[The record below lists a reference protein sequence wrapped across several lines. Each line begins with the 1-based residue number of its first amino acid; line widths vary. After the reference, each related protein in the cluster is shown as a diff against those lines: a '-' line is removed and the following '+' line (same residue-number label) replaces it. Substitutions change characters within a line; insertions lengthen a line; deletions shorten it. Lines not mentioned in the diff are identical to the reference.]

1 MILIKDRHLLHDA
14 RCISDF
20 IQGNMILIKDR
31 HLSPSLILLNLKFS
45 WGNMILIKDRHVKLV
60 LVVIPEVE
68 LGEI

>member
-31 HLSPSLILLNLKFS
+31 HLYAPIGCLNTNDF
-45 WGNMILIKDRHVKLV
+45 W
-60 LVVIPEVE
+60 
-68 LGEI
+68 EI